1 MSIILWRRSARALL
15 LAAASAL
22 APEFAAADELPQPA
36 GPYSALSTMTAGEMR
51 LEMRMW
57 VDGANRRSEGEVAG
71 ERQVIIT
78 NSDQGRIYMISPDKN
93 QGMSMK
99 LTPEAAGI
107 EEQMRDWQ
115 ATREGEETINGVT
128 AIRYNVAGDSPLGGA
143 ISGLLWFD
151 GNGVPIRSRLQS
163 EVHGKTVTSE
173 YDLTDVVV
181 GPVDPALFE
190 PPAGIEFM
198 ELGG

>member
-1 MSIILWRRSARALL
+1 MAERSWRRAARAAL
-15 LAAASAL
+15 LAAAAAL
-22 APEFAAADELPQPA
+22 APALATADELPQAA
-36 GPYSALSTMTAGEMR
+36 GPYSALATTTAGEMR

-57 VDGANRRSEGEVAG
+57 VDGANRRSEGDVAG

-78 NSDQGRIYMISPDKN
+78 NSELGRIYMISPDKN

-107 EEQMRDWQ
+107 EEQMRDWRG
-115 ATREGEETINGVT
+115 TREGEETVNGVT
-128 AIRYNVAGDSPLGGA
+128 AVRYNVAGESPLGGA

-151 GNGVPIRSRLQS
+151 ANGVPIRSRLQS

-173 YDLTDVVV
+173 HDLTDVVV

-190 PPAGIEFM
+190 PPAGVEFM